1 MNFAVE
7 ALPTS
12 RKVQLSWSPP
22 STESDFINNYTLTC
36 TTKAQGGNPVIMT
49 YDEAGSHTLGGFRP
63 ATEYNCSVSASNS
76 AGRGPSVSINVTT
89 LDESKPI

>member
-7 ALPTS
+7 HLPTS
-12 RKVQLSWSPP
+12 RKVQFSWA
-22 STESDFINNYTLTC
+22 STASDFINNYTLTC
-36 TTKAQGGNPVIMT
+36 TTKAQEGNPVIMT

-76 AGRGPSVSINVTT
+76 VGHGPSVSINVTT
-89 LDESKPI
+89 LDESKPV